1 MFKATFENYKNYFD
15 RFYED
20 RTFQSLNEL
29 EEFLLRAYT
38 ERDKTSKSSVY
49 WKSPVGTRTENGEY
63 WGWYR
68 VNSTSPN
75 KYDLWLTKVVYN
87 GDVIVFEANNYC
99 SAKFYDFLNQ
109 LNQKICVKPVY
120 GDF

>member
-1 MFKATFENYKNYFD
+1 MFKATFENYKNDFD
-15 RFYED
+15 RSYED

-29 EEFLLRAYT
+29 EEFLLREYT
-38 ERDKTSKSSVY
+38 ERDKTPKSSAY
-49 WKSPVGTRTENGEY
+49 WKSPVGTRTENGGY
-63 WGWYR
+63 RGWYR

-87 GDVIVFEANNYC
+87 GDVIVFEENNYC

>member
-38 ERDKTSKSSVY
+38 ERDKTSKSSAY
-49 WKSPVGTRTENGEY
+49 WTSPGRTRTADGE
-63 WGWYR
+63 
-68 VNSTSPN
+68 
-75 KYDLWLTKVVYN
+75 
-87 GDVIVFEANNYC
+87 
-99 SAKFYDFLNQ
+99 
-109 LNQKICVKPVY
+109 
-120 GDF
+120 